1 MRRGKKLNLDELF
14 KQRGQIGRVVE
25 ILFFLCAVELVMLF
39 KCEDTGFGLLLVGCL
54 IKSYCIICF
63 LCGKGNVL

>member
-25 ILFFLCAVELVMLF
+25 ILFFLCAVELVMLSNVKIQDLDF
-39 KCEDTGFGLLLVGCL
+39 NLLDV
-54 IKSYCIICF
+54 
-63 LCGKGNVL
+63 